1 MFKRFG
7 FLAVSMIIL
16 AALLMTGCK
25 EPAARAKKP
34 KVTLEVSFVNP
45 ITEVQRGKSQ
55 LYIVSISSSDGN
67 DGGIKWELDNYSGN
81 KSTITKN
88 ENSDENATLFV
99 HEDETDDT
107 LTIKAVSTRDAKSF
121 DTVTVKLTDSPP
133 PIVTNVQITRPIQAD
148 LKVYKGLTL
157 KFEAYVIAESG
168 ADETLIWSVSENT
181 SQKTK
186 IDTNGL
192 LTVDALEEASFV
204 TVTVTAKTNSEAAS
218 SAEVEILSLPAIRV
232 IEIEPGTT
240 SVVRGEEFEFK
251 FTPTDYDP
259 GAAIT
264 EVDWTLEGNNCD
276 PGCGKTTTIT
286 AGILKV
292 CANEKASTI
301 TVTVRS
307 KTHPAAFDTATV
319 NIINPFIILAR
330 ANHSVFVAPGAY
342 LTFGSTLNFADYITP
357 RPEQVIWEV
366 TGSVSG
372 ASMFNQEN
380 ARLNVSAAETAQTLT
395 VTARS
400 VNYANIV
407 SEPIMVTVLHDVSL
421 ASAAYVD
428 STFTWGLPGETM
440 QKDTDGTFTGSV
452 TVTADKEAIFAF
464 NINGSTVRN
473 DVSWLGASAEEER
486 IVLANLGDEN
496 ELAHFNGDSVRS
508 WRLEAPGIYEITISP
523 HTMRMDVQNALVPR
537 LATPSKPGFSN
548 TGAATWTP
556 LADETNVSGYT
567 VRLYKQSDPDNHY
580 DFVHITD
587 GTTTYNFMP
596 KMIDPDGYFVTVR
609 ADGDNVLSSNSRESE
624 HSDTQTVRARTPVTV
639 LNWSGTTAEWGAVNG
654 ADTTGTGY
662 RVTLYRGLSQVASHT
677 TTNTQY
683 SFASDIG
690 TVNGSYTFTVTALGD
705 NTTLIRDAVQSGHS
719 DADFKLFNVWFFDTT
734 NNALTPMTSNSGAFS
749 FEHEFTGTGEFKF
762 ALHQTNHDYFGPV
775 STGIYPAGT
784 YDIIHSTNE
793 NSPMWR
799 VNSGYYVLKL
809 EKTAVISDRW
819 KLLIEKPVVVTTVD
833 FESHSAV
840 TRGLPHTFT
849 PKLTG
854 TNVNDAIIRWT
865 VTGTSAVTS
874 SFGSGAARNELT
886 VGASEANT
894 QLTITL
900 YAKESS
906 DGVEKSAVKT
916 VTVRNPPQEGNVN
929 INLTIQRH
937 DGDFVLAGLPGSAPS
952 ISKSGD
958 GQLTLTVT
966 PQTGQSG
973 FNWKVDDKVPVTG
986 TSITLRAVDYSIGTH
1001 TVLLYA
1007 TIDGIVWSL
1016 DPIKFTVIQ

>member
-1 MFKRFG
+1 MIKKCSLLIITVM
-7 FLAVSMIIL
+7 FLAAFFIM
-16 AALLMTGCK
+16 GCK
-25 EPAARAKKP
+25 EPSDPVKKP
-34 KVTLEVSFVNP
+34 KLTIDVSFVNP
-45 ITEVQRGKSQ
+45 VIEVQRGKTQ
-55 LYIVSISSSDGN
+55 LYVVSISSSDGKE
-67 DGGIKWELDNYSGN
+67 GGIKWELSNYPGN
-81 KSTITKN
+81 KSTLTKDA
-88 ENSDENATLFV
+88 NSDESATLFV
-99 HEDETDDT
+99 HQDETEKT
-107 LTIKAVSTRDAKSF
+107 LTIKVTSTRDAKKF
-121 DTVTVKLTDSPP
+121 DTVTVTLRDTPP
-133 PIVTNVQITRPIQAD
+133 PKVTNVQITRPIQAD

-157 KFEAYVIAESG
+157 QFEAYVIAEPD

-181 SQKTK
+181 SQNTK
-186 IDTNGL
+186 IDANGL
-192 LTVDALEEASFV
+192 LTVDANEAASFV
-204 TVTVTAKTNSEAAS
+204 TVTATARTNSEATS
-218 SAEVEILSLPAIRV
+218 SAEVEILSLPAVRV
-232 IEIEPGTT
+232 IEIEPRTT

-251 FTPTDYDP
+251 FTPTEYDP

-264 EVDWTLEGNNCD
+264 EVDWIVSGNSCD

-286 AGILKV
+286 AGILNV

-307 KTHPAAFDTATV
+307 KTHPDAFDTATV
-319 NIINPFIILAR
+319 NIINPFIIMAR
-330 ANHSVFVAPGAY
+330 ANYSVFVAPGAY
-342 LTFGSTLNFADYITP
+342 LTFGSTLNFADYVDP
-357 RPEQVIWEV
+357 RPEPVIWEV

-372 ASMFNQEN
+372 ASTFVQES
-380 ARLNVSAAETAQTLT
+380 ARLNVGAAETAQTLT

-407 SEPIMVTVLHDVSL
+407 SEPITITVLHNVSL

-428 STFTWGLPGETM
+428 DKFTWELPGETM
-440 QKDTDGTFTGSV
+440 QKDADGTFTGSV
-452 TVTADKEAIFAF
+452 TVTAGSEAIFAF

-473 DVSWLGASAEEER
+473 EVSWLGASAEEER

-508 WRLEAPGIYEITISP
+508 WRLETPGIYEITIWP
-523 HTMRMDVQNALVPR
+523 HTMRMDVQNADVPR

-548 TGAATWTP
+548 VGVATWTP
-556 LADETNVSGYT
+556 LADGTNVSGYT
-567 VRLYKQSDPDNHY
+567 VRLYKQSAPDNPY
-580 DFVHITD
+580 ENVHIID
-587 GTTTYNFMP
+587 GTTTYNFLP
-596 KMIDPDGYFVTVR
+596 KMIEPDGYFVRVR
-609 ADGDNVLSSNSRESE
+609 ADGDGVLSSNSYESVP
-624 HSDTQTVRARTPVTV
+624 SDTQTVRARTPVTV
-639 LNWSGTTAEWGAVNG
+639 LNWNGTTAEWGAVNG

-662 RVTLYRGLSQVASHT
+662 RVTLYRGLSQVVSHT

-690 TVNGSYTFTVTALGD
+690 TTNGSYTFTVTALGD
-705 NTTLIRDAVQSGHS
+705 SNTLIRDAVQSIHS
-719 DADFKLFNVWFFDTT
+719 AADFKLFNVWFFDTA
-734 NNALTPMTSNSGAFS
+734 NNILAPMTPNNGAFS
-749 FEHEFTGTGEFKF
+749 FDHEFTGSGAFKF
-762 ALHQTNHDYFGPV
+762 ALHQANHDYFGPI

-784 YDIIHSTNE
+784 YEITHSTSE
-793 NSPMWR
+793 YSPVWQ

-809 EKTAVISDRW
+809 EKTAVVSDHW
-819 KLLIEKPVVVTTVD
+819 KLLIEKPVVVTNVD

-840 TRGLPHTFT
+840 TRGDKYTFT

-874 SFGSGAARNELT
+874 SFAGNELT

-900 YAKESS
+900 YAKESN
-906 DGVEKSAVKT
+906 DGVEKSAAKT
-916 VTVRNPPQEGNVN
+916 VTVRNRPQEGNVN

-937 DGDFVLAGLPGSAPS
+937 DGDFVLAGLPTSTPS
-952 ISKSGD
+952 ISRTND
-958 GQLTLTVT
+958 DQITLTVT
-966 PQTGQSG
+966 PQTGQSD
-973 FNWKVDDKVPVTG
+973 FKWKVDDKIPVPG
-986 TSITLRAVDYSIGTH
+986 LSITLRAMEYTIGTH